1 MSHIL
6 QNHDYDLILHDKGN
20 LQQLFDECDIRYNIT
35 SQLISYVESVRKR
48 ANHIS
53 YKELKKFIQKFSS
66 GFFPQIG
73 DINLT
78 SSDIGNAL
86 NDQQFSEEEIGNH
99 QNPYVL
105 SSIIAVKCRNEDE
118 IWWDPEEILKELY
131 KIRNGNI

>member
-20 LQQLFDECDIRYNIT
+20 LQQLFHGCDIRYNIT

-53 YKELKKFIQKFSS
+53 YKELKKFIQKLSS

-105 SSIIAVKCRNEDE
+105 SSIIAVKYRNEDE